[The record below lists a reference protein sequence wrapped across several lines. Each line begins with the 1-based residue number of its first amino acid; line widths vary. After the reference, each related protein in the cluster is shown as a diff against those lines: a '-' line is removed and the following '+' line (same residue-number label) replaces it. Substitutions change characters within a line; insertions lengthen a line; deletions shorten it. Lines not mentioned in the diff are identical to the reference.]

1 MIREIEMEIYD
12 VSYFGTPLYQG
23 QKVYIL
29 DGYLFADE
37 QELNTYAMNEANE
50 WILGENLEGLYH

>member
-29 DGYLFADE
+29 EGYLFEDE
-37 QELNTYAMNEANE
+37 YELNRYTMEVADE
-50 WILGENLEGLYH
+50 WILGGNL

>member
-29 DGYLFADE
+29 EGYLFADE
-37 QELNTYAMNEANE
+37 YELNRYTMEVADE
-50 WILGENLEGLYH
+50 WILGGNLWEA

>member
-29 DGYLFADE
+29 EGYLFADE
-37 QELNTYAMNEANE
+37 YELNRYTMEVADE
-50 WILGENLEGLYH
+50 WILGGIL

>member
-1 MIREIEMEIYD
+1 MIREIKMEIYD

-23 QKVYIL
+23 QRVYIL

-50 WILGENLEGLYH
+50 WILGGIL